1 MSNLSEK
8 KFMMWVRQLGQGQES
23 ALETPLK
30 RVFRNTGWLIAAKI
44 FGAVLSLAY
53 LAMAAQSLGPDG
65 FGEFT
70 LILAIAQALAGLVSF
85 QMWRLVLRFGTRP
98 FQGGDVRGLRELIWR
113 CARLD
118 LAGAV
123 AGCALAVPFTAW
135 LGSRFHWS
143 AHIQRDALLFAA
155 IMLLSARSTAVGVLR
170 LQDRFRAGAIA
181 STSTPAVRFV
191 GAAIVVTSKP
201 SVEAFLVSWAAA
213 EVATCVA
220 YWLFVWKSDVMAR
233 PSADQSV
240 VLPQSP
246 IQRGFWRFAL
256 FTNANSTMATGAQQI
271 ALFSVGLT
279 AGTAAAGYFRL
290 GYQLAQA
297 LLLIAE
303 MVSRSLYAEV
313 ESLVAKRNKPAL
325 DHLFGRATALASI
338 GGATAVILILLLG
351 RPALELI
358 GGPPYLPAFPQLL
371 VLGAAAAVQLVG
383 ISFEPALLALDQSG
397 LVLAVR
403 AISTLALFALLG
415 FLLPNYGAL
424 GGGLALLG
432 QSVLLVALL
441 GAAVRAQRRNGL
453 AVVSLS

>member
-8 KFMMWVRQLGQGQES
+8 KFMMWVRQLGQRRTS

-44 FGAVLSLAY
+44 FGAVLSLTY
-53 LAMAAQSLGPDG
+53 LAMAARSLGSDG

-98 FQGGDVRGLRELIWR
+98 FQAGDLRDLRQLIWR

-143 AHIQRDALLFAA
+143 PHIERDALLFAA

-170 LQDRFRAGAIA
+170 LQDDFRAGAIA
-181 STSTPAVRFV
+181 STSTPFVRFI
-191 GAAIVVTSKP
+191 GAAIVVAVKP
-201 SVEAFLVSWAAA
+201 SVEAFLIAWAAA
-213 EVATCVA
+213 ELATCVA
-220 YWLFVWKSDVMAR
+220 YWVLVWKSEVMAR
-233 PSADQSV
+233 VTPEHSEIALRYPV
-240 VLPQSP
+240 
-246 IQRGFWRFAL
+246 QRGFWRFAL
-256 FTNANSTMATGAQQI
+256 FTNANSTMSTGAQQI

-297 LLLIAE
+297 LLLVAE

-325 DHLFGRATALASI
+325 DHLFGRATALASV

-453 AVVSLS
+453 AMVSLS

>member
-1 MSNLSEK
+1 MS
-8 KFMMWVRQLGQGQES
+8 VRQLGQRRES

-30 RVFRNTGWLIAAKI
+30 RVFRNTGWLIAAKAL
-44 FGAVLSLAY
+44 GAVLSLAY
-53 LAMAAQSLGPDG
+53 LAMAARSLGPNR

-98 FQGGDVRGLRELIWR
+98 FQGGDLRGLRELIWR

-155 IMLLSARSTAVGVLR
+155 IMLFSARSTAVGVLR

-181 STSTPAVRFV
+181 STSTPVVRFA

-201 SVEAFLVSWAAA
+201 SVEAFLISWAAA

-220 YWLFVWKSDVMAR
+220 YWFFVWKSDMMAR
-233 PSADQSV
+233 PSAERSV
-240 VLPQSP
+240 VPPQSP
-246 IQRGFWRFAL
+246 IQPGFWRFAL

-297 LLLIAE
+297 LLHVAE
-303 MVSRSLYAEV
+303 KESRTLNAE
-313 ESLVAKRNKPAL
+313 EERLVAKRNKPAL

-371 VLGAAAAVQLVG
+371 ILGAAAAVQLVG

-453 AVVSLS
+453 AVVPLS

>member
-1 MSNLSEK
+1 M
-8 KFMMWVRQLGQGQES
+8 
-23 ALETPLK
+23 
-30 RVFRNTGWLIAAKI
+30 
-44 FGAVLSLAY
+44 GAILSLAY
-53 LAMAAQSLGPDG
+53 LAMAARSLGPDG

-70 LILAIAQALAGLVSF
+70 LILAIAQGLAGLVSF

-98 FQGGDVRGLRELIWR
+98 FQAGDLRSLRELIWR

-118 LAGAV
+118 LAGGI
-123 AGCALAVPFTAW
+123 AGCALAVPLTAW

-143 AHIQRDALLFAA
+143 PHIQRDALLFAA

-170 LQDRFRAGAIA
+170 LQDGFRAGAIA
-181 STSTPAVRFV
+181 STSTPVVRFA
-191 GAAIVVTSKP
+191 GAVIAVAIKP
-201 SVEAFLVSWAAA
+201 SVEAFLVAWGAA

-220 YWLFVWKSDVMAR
+220 YWVFVWKSEVMAR
-233 PSADQSV
+233 VTAEQSETVPPSAVQH
-240 VLPQSP
+240 
-246 IQRGFWRFAL
+246 GFWRFAL

-313 ESLVAKRNKPAL
+313 ESLVAKGSKPAL

-338 GGATAVILILLLG
+338 GGAIAVILILLLG

-358 GGPPYLPAFPQLL
+358 GGPPYLPAFPQLV

-415 FLLPNYGAL
+415 FLLPQYGAL

-432 QSVLLVALL
+432 QSVLSVALL
-441 GAAVRAQRRNGL
+441 GASARAQRRNGL
-453 AVVSLS
+453 AVASLS

>member
-53 LAMAAQSLGPDG
+53 LAMAARSLGPDG

>member
-1 MSNLSEK
+1 
-8 KFMMWVRQLGQGQES
+8 
-23 ALETPLK
+23 
-30 RVFRNTGWLIAAKI
+30 
-44 FGAVLSLAY
+44 
-53 LAMAAQSLGPDG
+53 
-65 FGEFT
+65 
-70 LILAIAQALAGLVSF
+70 
-85 QMWRLVLRFGTRP
+85 
-98 FQGGDVRGLRELIWR
+98 
-113 CARLD
+113 
-118 LAGAV
+118 
-123 AGCALAVPFTAW
+123 
-135 LGSRFHWS
+135 
-143 AHIQRDALLFAA
+143 
-155 IMLLSARSTAVGVLR
+155 
-170 LQDRFRAGAIA
+170 
-181 STSTPAVRFV
+181 
-191 GAAIVVTSKP
+191 
-201 SVEAFLVSWAAA
+201 
-213 EVATCVA
+213 
-220 YWLFVWKSDVMAR
+220 
-233 PSADQSV
+233 
-240 VLPQSP
+240 
-246 IQRGFWRFAL
+246 
-256 FTNANSTMATGAQQI
+256 MATGAQQI